1 MMLRDRRRSLLLN
14 RVIEPGRIKF
24 SLLACCVSLVGTAAV
39 AQRSSEPA
47 KSDQRSTQA
56 ESSPA
61 ADKVPAG
68 GCMPIGLTA
77 RGDLVFPLQ
86 CRELIERERGPIS
99 EEQTRAVQQKL
110 DSASQTLPKMPAIK
124 QREAGA
130 LEQREAVRKK
140 KPSRQARQ
148 KQTAPMLIA
157 PQEADLETT
166 GDAEHKSGPSDER

>member
-1 MMLRDRRRSLLLN
+1 MLRDRLLSLLLS
-14 RVIEPGRIKF
+14 RVIEPGRIRC
-24 SLLACCVSLVGTAAV
+24 SLLACCISLVGTGAI
-39 AQRSSEPA
+39 AQSSSEPA
-47 KSDQRSTQA
+47 KSDQRSTQV
-56 ESSPA
+56 ESST

-110 DSASQTLPKMPAIK
+110 DSASQTVPKISATK
-124 QREAGA
+124 QKEVGTP
-130 LEQREAVRKK
+130 EQRERVRKK
-140 KPSRQARQ
+140 KPSNQARQ

-157 PQEADLETT
+157 PQEADPETT
-166 GDAEHKSGPSDER
+166 GDAENQSRPGDER

>member
-1 MMLRDRRRSLLLN
+1 MMLRDRRLSLLLS
-14 RVIEPGRIKF
+14 RVIEPGRTKF
-24 SLLACCVSLVGTAAV
+24 SLLACCILVVGTAAI
-39 AQRSSEPA
+39 AQTSSEPA
-47 KSDQRSTQA
+47 KSDQRNTRA
-56 ESSPA
+56 ESSP

-99 EEQTRAVQQKL
+99 EKQTRAVQQKL
-110 DSASQTLPKMPAIK
+110 DSASQTVPKTPATK
-124 QREAGA
+124 QKEVGA
-130 LEQREAVRKK
+130 PEQREPVRKK

-157 PQEADLETT
+157 PQEADPETT
-166 GDAEHKSGPSDER
+166 GDAEDKSRPSDER

>member
-1 MMLRDRRRSLLLN
+1 
-14 RVIEPGRIKF
+14 
-24 SLLACCVSLVGTAAV
+24 
-39 AQRSSEPA
+39 
-47 KSDQRSTQA
+47 
-56 ESSPA
+56 
-61 ADKVPAG
+61 
-68 GCMPIGLTA
+68 MPIGLTA

-110 DSASQTLPKMPAIK
+110 DSASQTVQKMPAIK

-130 LEQREAVRKK
+130 LEQREPVRKK

-157 PQEADLETT
+157 PQDADPETT
-166 GDAEHKSGPSDER
+166 GDAENKSSPSDER

>member
-1 MMLRDRRRSLLLN
+1 MRDRRLSPLLG
-14 RVIEPGRIKF
+14 RVIEPGRITF
-24 SLLACCVSLVGTAAV
+24 SLLTCGISLVGTAAI
-39 AQRSSEPA
+39 AQTSSEPA
-47 KSDQRSTQA
+47 KSDQRSIQA

-99 EEQTRAVQQKL
+99 EQQARAVQQKL
-110 DSASQTLPKMPAIK
+110 DSASQTAPKMPAIK
-124 QREAGA
+124 QREVGA
-130 LEQREAVRKK
+130 VEQREPVRKK
-140 KPSRQARQ
+140 KPSSQARQ

-157 PQEADLETT
+157 PQEADPETT
-166 GDAEHKSGPSDER
+166 GDAEIKSRPSDER

>member
-1 MMLRDRRRSLLLN
+1 MRDRRRSPLLS
-14 RVIEPGRIKF
+14 RVIEPGRIIF
-24 SLLACCVSLVGTAAV
+24 SLLTCCILFVGAAAI
-39 AQRSSEPA
+39 AQTSSEPA
-47 KSDQRSTQA
+47 KADQRSTQA

-110 DSASQTLPKMPAIK
+110 DSASQTVPKTPATK
-124 QREAGA
+124 QKEVGA
-130 LEQREAVRKK
+130 PEQREPVRKK
-140 KPSRQARQ
+140 KLSRQAPQ

-157 PQEADLETT
+157 PQEADPETT
-166 GDAEHKSGPSDER
+166 GDAEIKS